1 MSEQKYKVQRSN
13 LANVRKQ
20 INRFLSDID
29 DRLGARSGD
38 NGKLDGGNALTIYN
52 EQTPGIDCGGSAG
65 GDGPDPFLTNVTA
78 YGVEGAEVTAW
89 ALDYVGKTMTTIART
104 SFSSTDFNS
113 NRGQVYQPAPNR
125 LLVQAGQGNEMA
137 LLDYDG
143 TNFRTLWI
151 ESVTF
156 DGSSGNNIQGI
167 SRLET
172 HPNQAVLG
180 GVWAGGDDVGNQPY
194 NDFGLIGTSATDVI
208 FMDNPDYLYEFNS
221 TDTPRYGDILL
232 AVNTDSNSQ
241 DASAA
246 RFDGTTWD
254 FSAVTQLSPRWVE
267 NSFIADRRGLRFW
280 VKTTG
285 ADVFR
290 EYSIDPVTL
299 DISSQNSQASNP
311 DYELGFYS
319 NGRLVFLTSTGYD
332 IVEPSDFSL
341 VASYTFAELG
351 IQYTTQPNAF
361 TPDPYSEGW
370 ALSQPSSASG
380 ARATVIRVV
389 PNNDLNTLEA
399 FESDPASAGGGGW
412 PTSSDG
418 QYGFSANM
426 VEEQETPPEPTL
438 LLDEFNDTNGT
449 LIQSHTP
456 DIISQG
462 VTVQSG
468 VGNLAQASINSGKLT
483 RTSAGGNAQAGV
495 IYGFSDPSIATN
507 CRVTFTGLLSPQA
520 RYIHIGTDENL
531 DSGIVF
537 GWGNIGC
544 SIRQNT
550 TSGTFIDSTTWSKLT
565 EAVNVVATIENGV
578 ATMDFN
584 NGEVILSGAAAPS
597 GSSIAVTILSLSAG
611 IEIAD
616 SILIEGLS

>member
-1 MSEQKYKVQRSN
+1 
-13 LANVRKQ
+13 
-20 INRFLSDID
+20 
-29 DRLGARSGD
+29 
-38 NGKLDGGNALTIYN
+38 
-52 EQTPGIDCGGSAG
+52 
-65 GDGPDPFLTNVTA
+65 
-78 YGVEGAEVTAW
+78 
-89 ALDYVGKTMTTIART
+89 
-104 SFSSTDFNS
+104 
-113 NRGQVYQPAPNR
+113 
-125 LLVQAGQGNEMA
+125 
-137 LLDYDG
+137 
-143 TNFRTLWI
+143 
-151 ESVTF
+151 
-156 DGSSGNNIQGI
+156 
-167 SRLET
+167 
-172 HPNQAVLG
+172 
-180 GVWAGGDDVGNQPY
+180 
-194 NDFGLIGTSATDVI
+194 
-208 FMDNPDYLYEFNS
+208 
-221 TDTPRYGDILL
+221 
-232 AVNTDSNSQ
+232 
-241 DASAA
+241 
-246 RFDGTTWD
+246 
-254 FSAVTQLSPRWVE
+254 
-267 NSFIADRRGLRFW
+267 
-280 VKTTG
+280 
-285 ADVFR
+285 
-290 EYSIDPVTL
+290 
-299 DISSQNSQASNP
+299 
-311 DYELGFYS
+311 
-319 NGRLVFLTSTGYD
+319 
-332 IVEPSDFSL
+332 
-341 VASYTFAELG
+341 
-351 IQYTTQPNAF
+351 
-361 TPDPYSEGW
+361 
-370 ALSQPSSASG
+370 
-380 ARATVIRVV
+380 
-389 PNNDLNTLEA
+389 
-399 FESDPASAGGGGW
+399 
-412 PTSSDG
+412 
-418 QYGFSANM
+418 M